1 MSNNK
6 ESDAHATFNLLI
18 SMLAIIALISIWYVS
33 SYLGFIDG
41 QKALQKEAVKAG
53 AATWVV
59 NSEGAVSFAWKKEDE
74 K

>member
-1 MSNNK
+1 MSSNK
-6 ESDAHATFNLLI
+6 ESDAHATFNFLI
-18 SMLAIIALISIWYVS
+18 AMLVVIALISIWYVS

-59 NSEGAVSFAWKKEDE
+59 SQEGAVSFEWKKEDE